1 MAADPPSPPTPSGS
15 RPYVTGSR
23 AAESTPAEAEPRVSG
38 VRPYLITGG
47 RARPVDSTLHVEA
60 QVLTTWDGRA
70 AMDRLTYEHRD
81 IVALC
86 VRPAAVAE
94 VAARLN
100 LHLGVARVI
109 VADLVALG
117 YLVVRQAEIAAN
129 QQVQIIERV
138 IRGLTAIR

>member
-1 MAADPPSPPTPSGS
+1 MADDP
-15 RPYVTGSR
+15 
-23 AAESTPAEAEPRVSG
+23 EVSG

-70 AMDRLTYEHRD
+70 AVDRLTYEHRD

-86 VRPAAVAE
+86 LRPNSVAE
-94 VAARLN
+94 VAAHLH
-100 LHLGVARVI
+100 LHLGVARVV
-109 VADLVALG
+109 VADLMALG
-117 YLVVRQAEIAAN
+117 YLVVRQPEATATN
-129 QQVQIIERV
+129 QVQIIERV

>member
-1 MAADPPSPPTPSGS
+1 MAADPPSSPTPSGS
-15 RPYVTGSR
+15 RPYVAGFR
-23 AAESTPAEAEPRVSG
+23 GQEPAPSEPEPRVSG

-70 AMDRLTYEHRD
+70 AVDRLTYEHRD
-81 IVALC
+81 IVTMC

-94 VAARLN
+94 VAAKLN

-117 YLVVRQAEIAAN
+117 YLVVRQPEIAAN
-129 QQVQIIERV
+129 QQV
-138 IRGLTAIR
+138 